1 MHKRLV
7 DNIIK
12 LKNLCRIEDT
22 IGEEFRLTPREVH
35 LMCALPIDGSLCT
48 GKIAE
53 LAGLSASR
61 TSRLVYGLLKKGY
74 LEYSQDQND
83 RRFLQIRLSPK
94 GTTCRRRLEAEK
106 NICEQKLISYLSQEQ
121 ADKVKESINLLLA
134 VFQEEMK

>member
-1 MHKRLV
+1 MQKRLV
-7 DNIIK
+7 DNIIT

-35 LMCALPIDGSLCT
+35 LMCALPIEDSLCT

-53 LAGLSASR
+53 LAGLSPSR
-61 TSRLVYGLLKKGY
+61 TSRLVFGLMKKGY
-74 LEYSQDQND
+74 LDYSHDQKD

-94 GTTCRRRLEAEK
+94 GNTCRQRLEAEK
-106 NICEQKLISYLSQEQ
+106 NNCEQKLISYLSQEQ
-121 ADKVKESINLLLA
+121 ADKVKESIKLLLA